1 MNFSFSN
8 LKGISI
14 FFAVCVLIS
23 VIPPGLLFI
32 HMFIPDLASTYNFG
46 YVLILSISIAG
57 PPWLINSFLST
68 LVSSEDNNSQ
78 RNSDQKKDEKEDKEE
93 EDDDISETAGIVTN
107 TPVGVNTSTVDDK
120 DLTGIGNSFNP

>member
-93 EDDDISETAGIVTN
+93 EDDDISETAGMGAVFGSLYNLVLFYI
-107 TPVGVNTSTVDDK
+107 
-120 DLTGIGNSFNP
+120 LTRY